1 VSTLNIKMYKEISVS
16 QIQGIRAETNEEVA
30 TLYLRHAVSVAY
42 YEEESTTNITVTREI
57 KRYKSKVIT
66 Y

>member
-1 VSTLNIKMYKEISVS
+1 VS

>member
-1 VSTLNIKMYKEISVS
+1 MLKCTREMCVS
-16 QIQGIRAETNEEVA
+16 QIQGIRVETNEEAA

-42 YEEESTTNITVTREI
+42 YEEESTTNVRVTREI
-57 KRYKSKVIT
+57 ELHKSKVIT

>member
-1 VSTLNIKMYKEISVS
+1 MS
-16 QIQGIRAETNEEVA
+16 QIQGIRMETNEEVA

-42 YEEESTTNITVTREI
+42 YEEESTTNESVTREI

>member
-1 VSTLNIKMYKEISVS
+1 MLKCTKERCVS
-16 QIQGIRAETNEEVA
+16 QIQGIRVETDEEVA

-42 YEEESTTNITVTREI
+42 YEEESTTNVTVTREI